1 MESKIYRTKEFFNP
15 ADQSSLIVDT
25 SAGLSLGP
33 LPGLESFKQALK
45 PILHLVDGVV
55 TSPGQ
60 AHVLSGRT
68 YQDAALLVRA
78 DWTNALRGPEFVL
91 PPERIKHISLMNA
104 SQALELGA
112 SALVLY
118 FLLGHEEQIEAGCLR
133 RTVQLAIEGS
143 QIGLPIIIDVQP
155 IGDRVVQLSK
165 AVELGASYGLEGGA
179 DGIAIPWPGV
189 ESFKL
194 IIKMTAGIP
203 VWVKPST
210 LENVQNEIGEAL
222 QLGAAGFWL
231 DEKVFAHPDA
241 TRRIESLS
249 SQIHPSF
256 TVKEGSQESL

>member
-1 MESKIYRTKEFFNP
+1 MDSKTYRIKEFFNP
-15 ADQSSLIVDT
+15 ADLRSLIVDT

-33 LPGLESFKQALK
+33 LPGLESFRQAVK

-55 TSPGQ
+55 TSLGQ
-60 AHVLSGRT
+60 AQVLSGRT
-68 YQDAALLVRA
+68 HQDAALLVRA

-91 PPERIKHISLMNA
+91 PPEMVKHITLMNA

-118 FLLGHEEQIEAGCLR
+118 FLLGHEEQIEAGCLK

-143 QIGLPIIIDVQP
+143 QIGLPLIIDVQP
-155 IGDRVVQLSK
+155 IGDRVVLLSK

-189 ESFKL
+189 ESLKI
-194 IIKMTAGIP
+194 IIKMSAGMP
-203 VWVKPST
+203 VWVKPRT

-222 QLGAAGFWL
+222 QLGAAGLWL

-241 TRRIESLS
+241 TGRIESLS
-249 SQIHPSF
+249 SQIHPSLA
-256 TVKEGSQESL
+256 VKEGPQESL